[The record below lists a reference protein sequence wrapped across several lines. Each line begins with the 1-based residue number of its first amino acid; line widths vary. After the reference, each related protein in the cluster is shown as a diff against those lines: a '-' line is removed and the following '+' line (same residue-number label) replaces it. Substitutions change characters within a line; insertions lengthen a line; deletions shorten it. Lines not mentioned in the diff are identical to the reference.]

1 MSEFAPV
8 KEEEKKLAAG
18 GEDAEGEDGGDDGPA
33 PEEECA
39 ATFAPVVKLEAIEVK
54 THEEDEDVLY
64 SECVSSCFCRNPWN
78 KISQSLSP
86 TLFQLTG
93 VPSCS
98 HTLRRCLTGARESSN
113 GTRKASGM
121 SSSSSASRL
130 ALWRPLPL

>member
-64 SECVSSCFCRNPWN
+64 SECVSSCFCRNPGT
-78 KISQSLSP
+78 KSHISLSNSVSINRRAK
-86 TLFQLTG
+86 LFTYSEAMLDRGTG
-93 VPSCS
+93 VKQWNEKGVGDVKLLKCVK
-98 HTLRRCLTGARESSN
+98 
-113 GTRKASGM
+113 TRFMATP
-121 SSSSSASRL
+121 
-130 ALWRPLPL
+130 AL